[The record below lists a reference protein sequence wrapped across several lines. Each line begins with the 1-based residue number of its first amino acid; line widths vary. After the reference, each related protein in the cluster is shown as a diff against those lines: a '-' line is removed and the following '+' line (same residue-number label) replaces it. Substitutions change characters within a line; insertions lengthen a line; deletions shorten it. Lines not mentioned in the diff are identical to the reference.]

1 MIITKKAIAR
11 RTVLRGLGA
20 SLALPLLDSMVP
32 AMVAAA
38 ESAAKPVM
46 RLGVVYVPNGMVMKQ
61 WTPSAEGAAF
71 EYPSILKPLEPYRDQ
86 LTVLT
91 GLNSTPP
98 PNALN
103 AAGVHARASTR
114 FLTDIPPKRSD
125 TSEVSAGIS
134 MDQLI
139 ARQLGR
145 DTQLA
150 SLEIAIEGRDLAGSC
165 DIGFSCAY
173 TNTIAWRGAT
183 TPLPME
189 NDPRALFERMFGD
202 SGSTDRG
209 VRLARMQADKS
220 ILDSVSDRI
229 GHLQQRIGRR
239 DRAKLSEYLEAVRD
253 IERRIQRAE
262 EQSGRELP
270 TVDQPAGVPA
280 SFEEHAKLLF
290 DLQVLA
296 YQTDLTRV
304 ITFMLGRELSG
315 RTFPELGVSEGHH
328 ATSHHQEDPVKLAN
342 LERIKIF
349 HSTLFAYYLEKLR
362 ATPDG
367 DGSLLDHLLIVYGA
381 GMADSNLHATT
392 DLPLLLA
399 GGASGALKGGRHSK
413 YAPATPLAN
422 LHLTMLD
429 MFGVPTIDRVGD
441 STGRLEHLTL
451 G

>member
-1 MIITKKAIAR
+1 MIITRKAIPR

-32 AMVAAA
+32 AMAAA
-38 ESAAKPVM
+38 ADSAVKPVR

-61 WTPSAEGAAF
+61 WTPAAEGPAF
-71 EYPSILKPLEPYRDQ
+71 DYPTILKPLQPYHDQ
-86 LTVLT
+86 LTVVT

-98 PNALN
+98 PNAVN

-125 TSEVSAGIS
+125 TSEVEAGIS
-134 MDQLI
+134 IDQI
-139 ARQLGR
+139 VAQHFGQS
-145 DTQLA
+145 TQLA
-150 SLEIAIEGRDLAGSC
+150 SLEVAIEGRDLAGSC

-173 TNTIAWRGAT
+173 TNTIAWRGPR

-202 SGSTDRG
+202 SGSTDRD
-209 VRLARMQADKS
+209 VRLARMQSDKS
-220 ILDSVSDRI
+220 LLDSVGERI
-229 GHLQQRIGRR
+229 GVLRRKVGPR
-239 DRAKLSEYLEAVRD
+239 DRAKLSEYLDAVRD
-253 IERRIQRAE
+253 VERRIQKAE
-262 EQSGRELP
+262 EQSDRELP
-270 TVDQPAGVPA
+270 VVDQPAGVPA

-328 ATSHHQEDPVKLAN
+328 ATSHHQEDATKLTN
-342 LERIKIF
+342 LERIKVF

-367 DGSLLDHLLIVYGA
+367 DGSLLDHLLIVYGC
-381 GMADSNLHATT
+381 GMADSNLHAAT
-392 DLPLLLA
+392 DLPVLLA
-399 GGASGALKGGRHSK
+399 GGAAGALKGGRHIR
-413 YAPATPLAN
+413 YPAATPLAN

-429 MFGVPTIDRVGD
+429 IFGLPTLDRIGD
-441 STGRLEHLTL
+441 STGPLEHLTL
-451 G
+451 A

>member
-1 MIITKKAIAR
+1 
-11 RTVLRGLGA
+11 
-20 SLALPLLDSMVP
+20 
-32 AMVAAA
+32 
-38 ESAAKPVM
+38 
-46 RLGVVYVPNGMVMKQ
+46 VVYVPNGMVMKQ
-61 WTPSAEGAAF
+61 WTPTADGTGF
-71 EYPSILKPLEPYRDQ
+71 DYPSILKPLEPYREQ

-91 GLNSTPP
+91 GLNSIPP
-98 PNALN
+98 ANSVN

-134 MDQLI
+134 MDQLV
-139 ARQLGR
+139 AKQLGR

-173 TNTIAWRGAT
+173 TNTISWRGPT

-229 GHLQQRIGRR
+229 GHLQTRIGRR

-342 LERIKIF
+342 LERIKTF

-367 DGSLLDHLLIVYGA
+367 DGSLLDHVLIVYGA

-392 DLPLLLA
+392 DLPLILA
-399 GGASGALKGGRHSK
+399 GGAAGALKAGRHIK
-413 YAPATPLAN
+413 YTSATPLAN

-429 MFGVPTIDRVGD
+429 MFGVPTVDRVGD

-451 G
+451 T

>member
-32 AMVAAA
+32 AMIAAA
-38 ESAAKPVM
+38 ETAAKPVM

-61 WTPSAEGAAF
+61 WTPTADGTAF
-71 EYPSILKPLEPYRDQ
+71 EYPSILKPFEPYRDQ

-173 TNTIAWRGAT
+173 TNTIAWRGPT

-220 ILDSVSDRI
+220 ILDSVTDRI
-229 GHLQQRIGRR
+229 GRLQQRIGRR

-349 HSTLFAYYLEKLR
+349 HSTLFAYYLDKLR

-367 DGSLLDHLLIVYGA
+367 DGSLLDHLLIIYGA

-392 DLPLLLA
+392 DLPLILA
-399 GGASGALKGGRHSK
+399 GGASGAIKGGRHFK

-429 MFGVPTIDRVGD
+429 MFGVPTVDRVGD